1 MKPAPFS
8 YHDPVTLD
16 EAVALL
22 AEHGDDAAVLAG
34 GQSLVPL
41 LSMRLARPE
50 VVVDPRR
57 VPGLTDVVADGSGV
71 RCGALATSSAVELD
85 PAVGRALPGLV
96 TALGYVGHPQ
106 IRNRGTIGGSI
117 AHADPAAELPA
128 LLVALDGTVALRSTA
143 GARRVAAA
151 DLFVGAFT
159 TTRRSDELLT
169 EVHFPAFAGA
179 TTVEEVCRRPG
190 DFALAGAACGLAL
203 ADDGSVADAR
213 IALFGV
219 GDRPVRAHDAEASLV
234 GRPADA
240 TGIAEAA
247 RLATAGLDPP
257 DDDHAPADYRR
268 AVAAVVVERALRRLA
283 GLAPGSDTGR
293 AP

>member
-8 YHDPVTLD
+8 YHDPASLD

-57 VPGLTDVVADGSGV
+57 VPGLTGVVADGNGV
-71 RCGALATSSAVELD
+71 RCGALATASSVELD
-85 PAVGRALPGLV
+85 PAVTRALPGLV

-128 LLVALDGTVALRSTA
+128 LLAALDGTVTFRSSA
-143 GARRVAAA
+143 GERTVGAAE
-151 DLFVGAFT
+151 LFVGAFS

-190 DFALAGAACGLAL
+190 DFALAGVACGLAR
-203 ADDGSVADAR
+203 ADDGTVADAR

-219 GDRPVRAHDAEASLV
+219 ADRPVRDREAEASLV
-234 GRPADA
+234 GGPAD
-240 TGIAEAA
+240 GSRIADAA
-247 RLATAGLDPP
+247 RLATAGLEPP

-283 GLAPGSDTGR
+283 GLPGAAS
-293 AP
+293 